1 MSSVSTATLAHI
13 RSKADFIAALIH
25 ESEDALHPHVFSNA
39 HVELFV
45 SDVVKHTG
53 AALADKSL
61 SAQVLDL
68 SQKMA
73 LQASA
78 SLLSVLDPG
87 DELCPP
93 WRVGPGPRPLLEAA
107 DPQPVPWQPISSA
120 GQVELA
126 YILTNLA
133 GLTSSKEFNTTLK
146 SLATSIARGAASQL
160 ADDFE
165 KCGTKPRKPFPPHP
179 NLAAGAARATGA

>member
-1 MSSVSTATLAHI
+1 MSSISTASLAHI
-13 RSKADFIAALIH
+13 RSKADFIAALIK

-53 AALADKSL
+53 AAVADKAL

-68 SQKMA
+68 SHKMA
-73 LQASA
+73 AQASA
-78 SLLSVLDPG
+78 SLLSAFDPG

-93 WRVGPGPRPLLEAA
+93 WRWPGPRPLSEIAGPYP
-107 DPQPVPWQPISSA
+107 DPWQPISSA

-133 GLTSSKEFNTTLK
+133 GLTSSKEFNNTLK

-165 KCGTKPRKPFPPHP
+165 KCGTKPRKPFPPRP
-179 NLAAGAARATGA
+179 NLTAGETRSTAV